1 MLRKGNI
8 IAIGLVLGSMEVAL
22 GWSILP
28 QNFLGGYL
36 IFIGLGYCIG
46 GAFYLALSPR
56 GGNGAPSGSAPHADR
71 SLLAL
76 LPGALLFLLG
86 MPLEYRITAAQPTL
100 FPHVAWLPWLGLG
113 LILAGMLLRI
123 WVRRAL
129 KQAYQGNLQVLPGQR
144 LVTGGP
150 YRWIRHPGYTGFI
163 LQALGLVAGFPTLCG
178 LLGLVAFILAL
189 VYRIHIEEE
198 MLAGV
203 FGQGAFGAQYQGYAA
218 RTRRLIPGVW

>member
-1 MLRKGNI
+1 MLRKAI
-8 IAIGLVLGSMEVAL
+8 IIGLGLGLGSMETAL
-22 GWSILP
+22 GWKILP

-36 IFIGLGYCIG
+36 IFVGLAYCIG
-46 GAFYLALSPR
+46 GAFYLAFSPR
-56 GGNGAPSGSAPHADR
+56 GANHAPNADR

-86 MPLEYRITAAQPTL
+86 MPLEYLSPKAAHSPPL
-100 FPHVAWLPWLGLG
+100 SVPWLGLG

-123 WVRRAL
+123 RVRQAL

-163 LQALGLVAGFPTLCG
+163 LQALGLAVGFSSLCG
-178 LLGLVAFILAL
+178 LVGLVAFVLAL
-189 VYRIHIEEE
+189 VYRIRIEEQ
-198 MLAGV
+198 MLFYA
-203 FGQGAFGAQYQGYAA
+203 FGHGAFGAQYLGYAA
-218 RTRRLIPGVW
+218 RTWRLVPGIW

>member
-1 MLRKGNI
+1 MLRKAI
-8 IAIGLVLGSMEVAL
+8 IIGLGLGLGSVETAL

-56 GGNGAPSGSAPHADR
+56 GENDASRVSAPRADR

-86 MPLEYRITAAQPTL
+86 MPLEYRSAAALIPRA
-100 FPHVAWLPWLGLG
+100 AWQPWLGLG

-123 WVRRAL
+123 WVRQVL
-129 KQAYQGNLQVLPGQR
+129 KQTYQGNLQVLPGQR